1 MPGALSGAGP
11 LILLAV
17 TVLLAGVL
25 SWVAGSRNGLTG
37 LRELVQEAWRQVDE
51 ELTERQE
58 LLPRLV
64 QLVRTCAPG
73 LGEAAEAV
81 LAARSA
87 VALPRPPLP
96 TSGSPSFGSPSF
108 GSPLS
113 RSPVPDSVRWRAVAE
128 ATLSAELDRLF
139 ALAAGHPGL
148 AVNQDFLVL
157 QQELRE
163 TQDRI
168 AAGRRRYNDA
178 VRALNARV
186 SLFPSR
192 LVALAFLIHPC
203 EPFDGVGLTRPVLP
217 SEPLDPVPRSSRPGL
232 RDRSTPT
239 AAVPGSPSPDRRPLR
254 PAQEHDH

>member
-1 MPGALSGAGP
+1 VPGALPGAVP

-37 LRELVQEAWRQVDE
+37 LRELVREAWRQVDE
-51 ELTERQE
+51 ELTERHE
-58 LLPRLV
+58 LIPRLV
-64 QLVRTCAPG
+64 QLVRTSAPG
-73 LGEAAEAV
+73 VGEAAEAV

-87 VALPRPPLP
+87 VALPGSPLP
-96 TSGSPSFGSPSF
+96 SSGSRAFGSRAFGSPS
-108 GSPLS
+108 S
-113 RSPVPDSVRWRAVAE
+113 DSVRWRSVAE

-139 ALAAGHPGL
+139 ALAAGHPCL
-148 AVNQDFLVL
+148 VASQDFLVL

-178 VRALNARV
+178 VQAFNARV

-192 LVALAFLIHPC
+192 LVALAFLIRPA
-203 EPFDGVGLTRPVLP
+203 EPFDGVGLTGSVLP
-217 SEPLDPVPRSSRPGL
+217 SEPLDPAPQSSRSGP

-239 AAVPGSPSPDRRPLR
+239 AAVPGSPSPGTRRKSMITR
-254 PAQEHDH
+254 GWWGW

>member
-11 LILLAV
+11 LILLAM

-37 LRELVQEAWRQVDE
+37 LRELVREAWRQVDE
-51 ELTERQE
+51 ELTERHE
-58 LLPRLV
+58 LIPRLV
-64 QLVRTCAPG
+64 QLVHTCAPG
-73 LGEAAEAV
+73 VGEAAEAV

-87 VALPRPPLP
+87 VALPRVRLLP
-96 TSGSPSFGSPSF
+96 RVRAF
-108 GSPLS
+108 GSPLFG
-113 RSPVPDSVRWRAVAE
+113 SPVTDSVRWRSAAE

-139 ALAAGHPGL
+139 ALTAGHPRL
-148 AVNQDFLVL
+148 VARQDFLVL

-168 AAGRRRYNDA
+168 VAGRRRYNDA
-178 VRALNARV
+178 VQALNARV

-192 LVALAFLIHPC
+192 LVALAFLIRSA
-203 EPFDGVGLTRPVLP
+203 EPFDGVGLAGPVLP
-217 SEPLDPVPRSSRPGL
+217 SQPLDPAPQSSRGAP

-239 AAVPGSPSPDRRPLR
+239 VAVPGSPSPPPRRS
-254 PAQEHDH
+254 A